1 MYISMRTET
10 VSGAAAKAPS
20 LAEEVGLLIKSR
32 YPVVF
37 LETVDE
43 TAALGQLRGIAG
55 QLGMDFFEWSL
66 TEGLRR
72 GGQKTSYYQTKDPQQ
87 MLQTVLTL
95 QRAGDVAAGLY
106 VLKDVEKC
114 LGDAVTLRLFKDAV
128 NQVRNTR
135 STFVIVAPSY
145 GLPPDVECDS
155 AHILAGYPCPEEIE
169 AVVRQVADDVRASG
183 RGTQVSLSDAEIKD
197 LTAALKGL
205 TTQQIRNVL
214 NQCALSDA
222 RLDGEDIPAVEEYK
236 KKIFDQEGLLEF
248 YPPERQDAIAGF
260 ENLKRWLADRREAF
274 SAKRAPSIPSPKG
287 VLLMGVQGCGKSF
300 AVKVIA
306 GELGLPLCRLD
317 VGRLYS
323 KYIGET
329 EQNLRKAL
337 AIVDKL
343 CPVCLWIDEIEKG
356 FAASAGDVDGG
367 VSRRM
372 LGAFLTWMQE
382 RKSACFVAATAND
395 VYSLP
400 PEFLRKGRFDEIFFV
415 DLPDAGFR
423 DRILR
428 IHLARRGLAPAEF
441 DIKALADACD
451 GFSGAEIEQAV
462 ISALYRA
469 SSSKQPIATGHI
481 LDQIHATRPLS
492 VLKHE
497 EIADLRDWARE
508 RTVPA

>member
-1 MYISMRTET
+1 MQTQT
-10 VSGAAAKAPS
+10 VSGAAAKALS
-20 LAEEVGLLIKSR
+20 LADEVGLLIKSR

-43 TAALGQLRGIAG
+43 TAALGQLRGIAK

-72 GGQKTSYYQTKDPQQ
+72 GSNKTSYYQTKEPQQ

-95 QRAGDVAAGLY
+95 QRSGDVAAGLY

-114 LGDAVTLRLFKDAV
+114 LGDPVTLRLFKDAV

-169 AVVRQVADDVRASG
+169 AVVRQVMGDIRASG
-183 RGTQVSLSDAEIKD
+183 RGAQVALSDAEIKS
-197 LTAALKGL
+197 LTISLKGL
-205 TTQQIRNVL
+205 TTQQIRNIL
-214 NQCALSDA
+214 NQCVLSDA
-222 RLDGEDIPAVEEYK
+222 RLDGSDIPAVEEYK

-248 YPPERQDAIAGF
+248 YPPEKQDAIAGF
-260 ENLKRWLADRREAF
+260 ENLKRWLADRRGAF
-274 SAKRAPSIPSPKG
+274 SPERTASIPAPKG

-306 GELGLPLCRLD
+306 GEMGIPLCRLD
-317 VGRLYS
+317 VSRLYS
-323 KYIGET
+323 KYVGET
-329 EQNLRKAL
+329 EQNLRRAL

-343 CPVCLWIDEIEKG
+343 SPVCLWIDEIEKG
-356 FAASAGDVDGG
+356 FAASAGDADAG

-395 VYSLP
+395 VDSLP

-415 DLPDAGFR
+415 DLPDAEFR
-423 DRILR
+423 ESILK
-428 IHLARRGLAPAEF
+428 IHLAKRGLVPAEF
-441 DIKALADACD
+441 DVKALAEASD
-451 GFSGAEIEQAV
+451 GFSGAELEQAV

-469 SSSKQPIATGHI
+469 SSTKEPIATRHI
-481 LDQIHATRPLS
+481 LEQIGATKPLS